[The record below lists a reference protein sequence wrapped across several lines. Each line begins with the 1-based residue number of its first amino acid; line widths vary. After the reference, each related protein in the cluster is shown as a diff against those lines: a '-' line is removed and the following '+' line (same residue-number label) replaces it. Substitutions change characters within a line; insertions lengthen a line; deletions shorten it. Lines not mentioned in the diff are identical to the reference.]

1 VYDSSDTSPV
11 SAGLSVHDCAI
22 RKSSALIVS
31 SEKNVG
37 APAESSDA
45 AAGGP
50 PARMTY
56 LFLIRHG
63 ENEWVETGKLA
74 GRTPGVH
81 LNEKGHQ
88 QSAVLAE
95 RLAKQPI
102 SAIYSSPLV
111 RCMETAQP
119 LAQRLNLHIRAE
131 SGLLEVDY
139 GDWRGKALK
148 ELSHQPEWQLVQV
161 YPSGFRFPGGETLR
175 EVQSRVV
182 ATLER
187 IRTQHAGEAIAL
199 FAHGDI
205 LRTALTWYL
214 GAPLDLFQRIVI
226 STASVTL
233 LAFHRFGPR
242 ILVVNE
248 TGALP
253 QVGWDA
259 NEEGE
264 KQTKTDKNHVVT

>member
-1 VYDSSDTSPV
+1 
-11 SAGLSVHDCAI
+11 
-22 RKSSALIVS
+22 LIVS
-31 SEKNVG
+31 SEKNVD
-37 APAESSDA
+37 AALESSEGNEA
-45 AAGGP
+45 ASK

-88 QSAVLAE
+88 QSAELAE
-95 RLAKQPI
+95 RLANQPI

-111 RCMETAQP
+111 RCVETAQP
-119 LAQRLNLHIRAE
+119 LSQQLDIPIREE
-131 SGLLEVDY
+131 SGVLEVDY
-139 GDWRGKALK
+139 GDWRGGELK
-148 ELSHQPEWQLVQV
+148 ELSKKPDWQLVQM

-182 ATLER
+182 GTIER
-187 IRTQHAGEAIAL
+187 IRTEHAGEAVAL

-205 LRTALTWYL
+205 LRTTLAWYL

-226 STASVTL
+226 STASVSVIG
-233 LAFHRFGPR
+233 FHHFGPR
-242 ILVVNE
+242 ILLVNE
-248 TGALP
+248 TGAIP
-253 QVGWDA
+253 QVGWGSDKEDS
-259 NEEGE
+259 NKDDSSKDDSSKE
-264 KQTKTDKNHVVT
+264 KESPATAENADTAA

>member
-1 VYDSSDTSPV
+1 M
-11 SAGLSVHDCAI
+11 
-22 RKSSALIVS
+22 IVA
-31 SEKNVG
+31 SEKNADG
-37 APAESSDA
+37 SPERSDEAPAS
-45 AAGGP
+45 P

-88 QSAVLAE
+88 QSAALAE
-95 RLAKQPI
+95 RLANQPI
-102 SAIYSSPLV
+102 TAIYSSPLL
-111 RCMETAQP
+111 RCVETAQP
-119 LAQRLNLHIRAE
+119 LAQRLGLPICEEA
-131 SGLLEVDY
+131 GLLEVDY
-139 GDWRGKALK
+139 GEWRGAELK
-148 ELSHQPEWQLVQV
+148 ELSKKPDWQLVQI

-187 IRTQHAGEAIAL
+187 IRTEHAGEAIAL

-205 LRTALTWYL
+205 LRTTLAWYL

-226 STASVTL
+226 NTASVTL
-233 LAFHRFGPR
+233 LGFHHFGPR
-242 ILVVNE
+242 ILVVND
-248 TGALP
+248 TGEIP
-253 QVGWDA
+253 RVQWDSRTVS
-259 NEEGE
+259 
-264 KQTKTDKNHVVT
+264 Q